1 MPVLLRKA
9 TVQDAPAWLA
19 LSQSIC
25 GSEPASRRSC
35 HQDPAWVA
43 SQLQLGG
50 GSETWVAEDG
60 GRLAASISVLD
71 PGPVNENPVASLG
84 RHLNTAEALASGASS
99 ELLEHARQLAH
110 QRGQIVISRVRASN
124 QAEQQLHEAA
134 GFRCVGFQP
143 SKHALEV
150 REDILF
156 YCWAGDDRL
165 ATRLP
170 ISDSLPQVY
179 ELAAHVLRSFGA
191 AVPMLRDGATG
202 YPLDGEVT
210 FRDGTAED
218 FELWQLQARAANPPI
233 EISGTFNRG
242 SGWMRIDQL
251 EVPAALFALR
261 EGRVV
266 AGILYLHDSLDRS
279 VRLVDSFSN
288 DQISTGC
295 VLQELIRLAQE
306 NLMAVYVEMDVL
318 ASAPRLLKAAEQ
330 AGFIPVAYLP
340 ATFTKAGQCSDVVK
354 LIKLNAAY
362 SRPELPLTTGAQAVV
377 DLVDASFQDFKM
389 GIAIINL
396 LRALPFFVG
405 LGDGELRKIAR
416 LFTQKL
422 YRPGEP
428 VFYKGDASSEAYV
441 VMRGQIDIIL
451 EPDTPP
457 IASVGAGGIL
467 GELAFLDGSP
477 RTALALPRQPS
488 ILLVVQRQAFYELVQ
503 REPHLGMVVMR
514 NIGLEL
520 SRRLRKTNE
529 SLRLTGR

>member
-25 GSEPASRRSC
+25 GAEPASRQSC

-43 SQLQLGG
+43 SQLQPGG
-50 GSETWVAEDG
+50 GSETWVAEAG

-71 PGPVNENPVASLG
+71 PGPANENPVANIG
-84 RHLNTAEALASGASS
+84 RHLNTPEALESGASS
-99 ELLEHARQLAH
+99 ELLEHARALANE
-110 QRGQIVISRVRASN
+110 RGQIVISRVRASN
-124 QAEQQLHEAA
+124 RAEQQLHEDA

-143 SKHALEV
+143 SKHALET

-156 YCWAGDDRL
+156 YCWAGETNL
-165 ATRLP
+165 STRLP

-179 ELAAHVLRSFGA
+179 ELAGHVLRSFGA

-202 YPLDGEVT
+202 YPLEGEVT
-210 FRDGTAED
+210 FREGTAED
-218 FELWQLQARAANPPI
+218 FELWQLQAKAANPPI

-242 SGWMRIDQL
+242 SGWMRIENL
-251 EVPAALFALR
+251 EAPSALFAHR

-266 AGILYLHDSLDRS
+266 AGALYLHDSLDRS
-279 VRLVDSFSN
+279 VRLVDSFTHDHLSM
-288 DQISTGC
+288 GC
-295 VLQELIRLAQE
+295 VLQELVRLAQE
-306 NLMAVYVEMDVL
+306 QLMAVYVEMDVL

-330 AGFIPVAYLP
+330 AGFIPVAYFP
-340 ATFTKAGQCSDVVK
+340 ATFAKAGQCSDVVK

-362 SRPELPLTTGAQAVV
+362 SRQDLALTASAQAIV
-377 DLVDASFQDFKM
+377 DLIDASFQDFKM

-396 LRALPFFVG
+396 LRALPFFTG

-428 VFYKGDASSEAYV
+428 VFYKGDASDEAYV

-457 IASVGAGGIL
+457 IASVSAGGIL

-477 RTALALPRQPS
+477 RTAMALPRQPS
-488 ILLVVQRQAFYELVQ
+488 ILLVVQRKAFYDLVQ

-529 SLRLTGR
+529 SLRRTAK